1 MNRQQQLHHFINQ
14 QRSMQ
19 LATCSADGITEA
31 SYAPFVRHNGY
42 WYIYISQLAQHTR
55 NLLQHSPLSVL
66 LIECESVADNIFA
79 RQRASFVMTYDIVS
93 RETEEWQTVLS
104 LFEQQHGEVTIIL
117 KSLPDFILFR
127 LMPQKGQYVQ
137 GFAQAY
143 QLTGDDLLSIGRRI
157 QPKST
162 SSTNNA

>member
-1 MNRQQQLHHFINQ
+1 
-14 QRSMQ
+14 
-19 LATCSADGITEA
+19 
-31 SYAPFVRHNGY
+31 
-42 WYIYISQLAQHTR
+42 
-55 NLLQHSPLSVL
+55 
-66 LIECESVADNIFA
+66 VADNTFA

-104 LFEQQHGEVTIIL
+104 LFEQQHGEVAIIL